1 MNVTNEDSLTG
12 PQEVSFE
19 ENYRKKRNTRG
30 RRIKNVLCDVYV
42 LGGNDL

>member
-19 ENYRKKRNTRG
+19 ADYGKKRDMRG
-30 RRIKNVLCDVYV
+30 RRIKNVRCDVYV
-42 LGGNDL
+42 